1 MDAFWTLIYVF
12 SVGGSRGDEPEAATI
27 IIGVLCILGVFLLLC
42 LSQKP
47 KV

>member
-1 MDAFWTLIYVF
+1 MDAFWALIYVF
-12 SVGGSRGDEPEAATI
+12 STGGSRGDEPDGATI
-27 IIGVLCILGVFLLLC
+27 VIGVLCILGALSLLS

>member
-1 MDAFWTLIYVF
+1 MDAFWALIYVF
-12 SVGGSRGDEPEAATI
+12 SAGGSRADEPDGATI
-27 IIGVLCILGVFLLLC
+27 VIGMLCILGVFLLLC